1 MLDGHGRLFVRNVSK
16 RRGQRQG
23 GFYSDACPPA
33 RVVPPL
39 ETRSCKDPGCA
50 TAPLPRVPEAWPLSF
65 GTACGSGQRHGY
77 YRAKGGPARFVSHMS
92 ESPFENLHQQ
102 LMAEIAAEAVLTA
115 GHTGKAAFS
124 GRVLRI
130 MGSWPSAEFV
140 PVELQAYAYLNRPL
154 PIGYDKTISQPFIVA
169 LMTDLLEPQ
178 ENDVVLEIGA
188 GAGYQAAILSELVKS
203 VYTVDIIS
211 ELAQGAERR
220 LKRLGYD
227 NVVVRVANGY
237 YGWPEFAPYDKI
249 VVTTASELIPPPLL
263 SQLKAGG
270 RMVIPTGIPEK
281 QSLTLVEKSP
291 AGSLATREILPVRFS
306 EMEEPAGPAGVG

>member
-1 MLDGHGRLFVRNVSK
+1 MKED
-16 RRGQRQG
+16 
-23 GFYSDACPPA
+23 
-33 RVVPPL
+33 
-39 ETRSCKDPGCA
+39 
-50 TAPLPRVPEAWPLSF
+50 
-65 GTACGSGQRHGY
+65 
-77 YRAKGGPARFVSHMS
+77 
-92 ESPFENLHQQ
+92 PFEKLCEQ

-124 GRVLRI
+124 GRVMRI
-130 MGSWPSAEFV
+130 MGAVPRHEFV

-178 ENDVVLEIGA
+178 EDDVVLEIGA
-188 GAGYQAAILSELVKS
+188 GAGYQAAILSELVKR
-203 VYTVDIIS
+203 VHTVDIID

-249 VVTTASELIPPPLL
+249 MVTTASELIPPPLL
-263 SQLKAGG
+263 SQLKPGG
-270 RMVIPTGIPEK
+270 RMIIPTGIPEK
-281 QSLTLVEKSP
+281 QSLTLVEKSLT
-291 AGSLATREILPVRFS
+291 GSLATREILPVRFS
-306 EMEEPAGPAGVG
+306 EMEEPAGPAGVA